1 MTDDKQKEPVKKEPA
16 TDPPEEDADEE
27 EESKAPDMVAKANE
41 AAERLEA
48 ANKVQAKLISR
59 QEKILVASTLGGQAD
74 AGTPQ
79 EVKEDTPA
87 EYAQKVLKGE
97 VGDEPIKN

>member
-1 MTDDKQKEPVKKEPA
+1 MADEKQKEKPKPP

-59 QEKILVASTLGGQAD
+59 QEKIVVANTLGGQAD
-74 AGTPQ
+74 AGTTQ
-79 EVKEDTPA
+79 EVKEETPE
-87 EYAQKVLKGE
+87 EYAKKVVAGE
-97 VGDEPIKN
+97 IGEDPVKN